1 MSQSSPIVRAVKKVL
16 PAVIS
21 ITMSRYL
28 DFSESPSGIFG
39 LGEPWGR
46 PQRKKVKLGG
56 GSGFI
61 IDSSGIILTNRHVME
76 DPRAEYIVVLP
87 SGEKLKPEILAKDP
101 LNDVAI
107 LKIDASARSSTEA
120 HSKSSAQGKSGLPI
134 VELGDSAH
142 LELGQEVVAIGNA
155 LGLFQ
160 NTVSTGVVSG
170 LSREIK
176 AQSDIT
182 QERTRLRGLIQ
193 TDAAINPGNSGGP
206 LIDIEGKV
214 IGINAAMV
222 FGAEN
227 IGFALPIN
235 NAKKDLQDLKRYG
248 RIRQPFLGVRY
259 LPITEELK
267 KEFNL
272 PIDFGAL
279 VISEPDISRG
289 IETAVVPGSPA
300 ARAGIREA
308 DIILEIGNKK
318 ITLEEPL
325 EDTLQKF
332 KIGQIL
338 FLKIFRHG
346 RLKTLKLILGE
357 KK

>member
-1 MSQSSPIVRAVKKVL
+1 MPQSSPIVKAVRKVL
-16 PAVIS
+16 PAVVS
-21 ITMSRYL
+21 ITISRYL
-28 DFSESPSGIFG
+28 DFPESPFG
-39 LGEPWGR
+39 PFGFGESWEK
-46 PQRKKVKLGG
+46 PQRKKVKIGG

-61 IDSSGIILTNRHVME
+61 VAGNGIILTNRHVME
-76 DPRAEYIVVLP
+76 DPLAEYIVVLP
-87 SGEKLKPEILAKDP
+87 SGEKLKPQILAKDP

-107 LKIDASARSSTEA
+107 LKIDPLTSSEQRKTA
-120 HSKSSAQGKSGLPI
+120 LPI

-142 LELGQEVVAIGNA
+142 LELGQEVIAIGNA

-182 QERTRLRGLIQ
+182 QKRTRLRGLIQ

-206 LIDIEGKV
+206 LIDINGAV

-235 NAKKDLQDLKRYG
+235 NAKKDLQDLKKYG

-259 LPITEELK
+259 LPITKELK

-279 VISEPDISRG
+279 VVSEPDISRG
-289 IETAVVPGSPA
+289 IRTAVVPDSPA
-300 ARAGIREA
+300 AQAGIREA

-318 ITLEEPL
+318 ITLEKPL
-325 EDTLQKF
+325 EDSLQKF

-338 FLKIFRHG
+338 FLKIFRNG
-346 RLKTLKLILGE
+346 REKTLKLILGE

>member
-1 MSQSSPIVRAVKKVL
+1 M
-16 PAVIS
+16 PAVVS
-21 ITMSRYL
+21 ITISRYL

-39 LGEPWGR
+39 PGESWGR
-46 PQRKKVKLGG
+46 PQRKKVKMGG

-61 IDSSGIILTNRHVME
+61 INSSGIILTNRHVME

-107 LKIDASARSSTEA
+107 LKI
-120 HSKSSAQGKSGLPI
+120 GKSGLPA

-214 IGINAAMV
+214 IGINAAMI

-235 NAKKDLQDLKRYG
+235 NAKKDLQDLKKYG

-346 RLKTLKLILGE
+346 RERTLKLILGE

>member
-1 MSQSSPIVRAVKKVL
+1 MSQDSPIVRAVKKVL
-16 PAVIS
+16 PGVVS
-21 ITMSRYL
+21 ITMSKYL
-28 DFSESPSGIFG
+28 DFSESPFG
-39 LGEPWGR
+39 PFGFGEFWER
-46 PQRKKVKLGG
+46 PQRKKVKIGG

-61 IDSSGIILTNRHVME
+61 VDSSGIILTNRHVME
-76 DPRAEYIVVLP
+76 DPQAEYIVVLQN
-87 SGEKLKPEILAKDP
+87 GEKLKPRILARDP
-101 LNDVAI
+101 INDVAI
-107 LKIDASARSSTEA
+107 LKIEKT
-120 HSKSSAQGKSGLPI
+120 GLPI

-176 AQSDIT
+176 AQSNIT
-182 QERTRLRGLIQ
+182 QERTKLRGLIQ

-206 LIDIEGKV
+206 LIDINGAV

-235 NAKKDLQDLKRYG
+235 NAKKDLAELKKYG
-248 RIRQPFLGVRY
+248 RVRQLFLGVRY

-289 IETAVVPGSPA
+289 IRTAVVPGSPA

-318 ITLEEPL
+318 ITAEEPL
-325 EDTLQKF
+325 DDALQKF
-332 KIGQIL
+332 KIGQPL
-338 FLKIFRHG
+338 FLKILRHG
-346 RLKTLKLILGE
+346 RQKTLKLILGE